1 MSYKAILFNS
11 ALRTL
16 HTQQPT
22 EGSII
27 IRKKTDDNKKLF
39 EIKINNGKTEPE
51 YCERTSLQTVTVFM
65 YSILFSK
72 L

>member
-1 MSYKAILFNS
+1 M
-11 ALRTL
+11 
-16 HTQQPT
+16 
-22 EGSII
+22 II
-27 IRKKTDDNKKLF
+27 KKLF

>member
-1 MSYKAILFNS
+1 M
-11 ALRTL
+11 
-16 HTQQPT
+16 
-22 EGSII
+22 II
-27 IRKKTDDNKKLF
+27 KKLF

-51 YCERTSLQTVTVFM
+51 YCEERTSLQTVTVFM